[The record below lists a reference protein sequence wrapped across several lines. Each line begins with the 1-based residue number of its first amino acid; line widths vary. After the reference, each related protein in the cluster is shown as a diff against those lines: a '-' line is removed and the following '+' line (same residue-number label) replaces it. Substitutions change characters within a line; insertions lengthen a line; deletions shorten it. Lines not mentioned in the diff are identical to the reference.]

1 MDDEFCSQL
10 PTCSAL
16 IPKVF
21 AFPICCWCYCR
32 SYSSS
37 SHCIAVLL
45 QTDNMHLRMV
55 QIQCSFCISRYVVL
69 CSKQKSRI
77 CRDST
82 RSTTTPTGSPGW
94 TSCSTSW
101 RSEELQSLSVPP
113 FLKILSTFTNYTF
126 TQRIEE
132 AF

>member
-1 MDDEFCSQL
+1 MNFVPNFQPARL
-10 PTCSAL
+10 F

-21 AFPICCWCYCR
+21 AFQYVVGANVD
-32 SYSSS
+32 
-37 SHCIAVLL
+37 HAQVAVLL
-45 QTDNMHLRMV
+45 QCYCSVLQTQIMHLRMV
-55 QIQCSFCISRYVVL
+55 QTQCSFCISRYVVL

-77 CRDST
+77 YRDST

-101 RSEELQSLSVPP
+101 RSEELQSLSVRP

>member
-1 MDDEFCSQL
+1 MLFQTSNL
-10 PTCSAL
+10 PGF

-21 AFPICCWCYCR
+21 AFQYVVGANADHPQVAVFLLQSYCR
-32 SYSSS
+32 
-37 SHCIAVLL
+37 
-45 QTDNMHLRMV
+45 QTMHLRMV
-55 QIQCSFCISRYVVL
+55 STQCSYCISRYVVL

-77 CRDST
+77 SSDST

-101 RSEELQSLSVPP
+101 RSEELQSLSVRP